1 MVMRKY
7 FVVMILLVGVQSC
20 KIDSTDEYE
29 MKVFVEIFD
38 DLIKEMGILNGQ
50 EIPPLPFISAFDNN
64 NNAIG
69 YDTAEHKKKL
79 DGIKTRN
86 GNVGDTIWVIAVFDT
101 LVSCLN
107 ENLNIE
113 SVREQLPDQVYIE
126 AFCAM
131 EPFDY
136 KSAVRLI
143 QNRKKRG
150 VHIEILFRVS

>member
-38 DLIKEMGILNGQ
+38 DLIKEMDILNEQ
-50 EIPPLPFISAFDNN
+50 EIPPLPFISAFNN

-79 DGIKTRN
+79 DGITNLNRRVPLRKMPQYRP
-86 GNVGDTIWVIAVFDT
+86 DPVIA
-101 LVSCLN
+101 
-107 ENLNIE
+107 
-113 SVREQLPDQVYIE
+113 P
-126 AFCAM
+126 
-131 EPFDY
+131 
-136 KSAVRLI
+136 
-143 QNRKKRG
+143 
-150 VHIEILFRVS
+150 